1 MTPFFG
7 QISVAV
13 KKPFVKIIEKPNPV
27 LYLGAGKAQKVGA
40 LMTGCAVN
48 KVMVLTDHFL
58 HTSGLLTPIFESL
71 QTSGVS
77 YVVFDAVRP
86 DPTFDVV
93 DEAYKMYAGCEA
105 IIAVGGGSVMD
116 TAKAVGAS
124 VANNKP
130 AIRMAGLL
138 KVKKR
143 LPFLVA
149 VPTTAGTGSETTV
162 AAVISDPKTHA
173 KKQILSP
180 KIVPQ
185 VAILDPTLTTGLPP
199 APTAYTALDALTH
212 ALEAYTAG
220 YADVQTDRY
229 ATSAIKLIYENVNAA
244 QQSPK
249 DLAVREALQE
259 AAFYAG
265 MAFTRTYV
273 GYVHAFAHTIGGR
286 FGVPHGL
293 ATAVLLPHVMQ
304 FYQDTCKSRFAELAD
319 LLGICDKNDT
329 TGAKA
334 QKMVQSLFA
343 LNESL
348 QVPQYFEK
356 FPKEEIELVIAA
368 AFRECH
374 GVYPV
379 PKYYTHQQAR
389 ELMQKVCAQQ

>member
-71 QTSGVS
+71 QTAGVS

-93 DEAYKMYAGCEA
+93 DEACKMYTDCEA

-244 QQSPK
+244 LQSPK

-329 TGAKA
+329 TGTKA

-356 FPKEEIELVIAA
+356 FPKEEIESVIAT

>member
-1 MTPFFG
+1 MTPFFSK
-7 QISVAV
+7 ISVAV
-13 KKPFVKIIEKPNPV
+13 RKPFVKIIQKPNPV
-27 LYLGAGKAQKVGA
+27 LYLGAGKVQKVGA
-40 LMTGCAVN
+40 LLAGCAVN
-48 KVMVLTDHFL
+48 KVLVLTDHFL
-58 HTSGLLTPIFESL
+58 HTSGLLAPVFESL
-71 QTSGVS
+71 QVTGVS
-77 YVVFDAVRP
+77 YIVFDAVRP

-93 DEAYKMYAGCEA
+93 DEACKAYADCES

-138 KVKKR
+138 KVKKS
-143 LPFLVA
+143 LPFLIA

-229 ATSAIKLIYENVNAA
+229 ATSAIKLIYDNVNDAL
-244 QQSPK
+244 QSPQ
-249 DLAVREALQE
+249 DIAVREALQE

-293 ATAVLLPHVMQ
+293 ATAVLLPHVMR

-319 LLGICDKNDT
+319 LLGICDKMDPQT
-329 TGAKA
+329 AKA
-334 QKMVQSLFA
+334 EKLVQSLFA

-356 FPKEEIELVIAA
+356 FPKEEIESVITA
-368 AFRECH
+368 AFHECH

-379 PKYYTHQQAR
+379 PKYYTRQQAR
-389 ELMQKVCAQQ
+389 ELMQKVCVQE

>member
-71 QTSGVS
+71 QTAGVS

-244 QQSPK
+244 LQSPK

-329 TGAKA
+329 IGAKA

-356 FPKEEIELVIAA
+356 FPKEEIESVIAA

>member
-1 MTPFFG
+1 MTPFFSK
-7 QISVAV
+7 ISVSV
-13 KKPFVKIIEKPNPV
+13 RKPFVKIIEKPNPV

-40 LMTGCAVN
+40 LLAGCAVN
-48 KVMVLTDHFL
+48 KVLVLTDHFL
-58 HTSGLLTPIFESL
+58 HTSGLLAPVFESL
-71 QTSGVS
+71 QAAGMS
-77 YVVFDAVRP
+77 YIVFDAVRP

-93 DEAYKMYAGCEA
+93 DEACKAYADCEA

-143 LPFLVA
+143 LPLLIA

-162 AAVISDPKTHA
+162 AAVISDPKTHV
-173 KKQILSP
+173 KKQLLSP
-180 KIVPQ
+180 KLVPQ

-212 ALEAYTAG
+212 AMEAYTAG

-229 ATSAIKLIYENVNAA
+229 ASVAVKLIYENVNAA
-244 QQSPK
+244 VQTPK

-293 ATAVLLPHVMQ
+293 ATAVLLPHIMQ
-304 FYQDTCKSRFAELAD
+304 FYQDTCKSRFAEIAD
-319 LLGICDKNDT
+319 ILGIRDKMDSEA
-329 TGAKA
+329 AKA
-334 QKMVQSLFA
+334 EKLVQSLFA

-356 FPKEEIELVIAA
+356 FPKAEIESVITA
-368 AFRECH
+368 AFHECH

-379 PKYYTHQQAR
+379 PKYYTRQQAR
-389 ELMQKVCAQQ
+389 ELMQKVCAQE

>member
-7 QISVAV
+7 QISVAL

-27 LYLGAGKAQKVGA
+27 LYLGTGKAQKVGA

-71 QTSGVS
+71 QTAGVS

-93 DEAYKMYAGCEA
+93 DEACKMYTDCEA

-244 QQSPK
+244 LQSPK

-329 TGAKA
+329 TVAKA

-356 FPKEEIELVIAA
+356 FPKKEIELVIAA

>member
-1 MTPFFG
+1 MTPFWG

-48 KVMVLTDHFL
+48 KVLVLTDHFL
-58 HTSGLLTPIFESL
+58 YTSGLLEPILKSL
-71 QTSGVS
+71 QAAGVG

-93 DEAYKMYAGCEA
+93 DEACKMYTDCEA

-212 ALEAYTAG
+212 AMEAYTAG

-229 ATSAIKLIYENVNAA
+229 ATIAIKLIYENVRVAM
-244 QQSPK
+244 QTPK

-329 TGAKA
+329 TDAKA
-334 QKMVQSLFA
+334 QKMVRSLFA

-356 FPKEEIELVIAA
+356 FPKEEIESIIVA